1 MYNYGIGGNE
11 VKLDASEAIADI
23 ANNRTL
29 FVQKLTV
36 NDAVKP
42 EAVYDLKNVEE
53 VFAHFKPQCTV
64 DFTTEEGTTKSEEL
78 RFGNLGDFGVKSV
91 IDQSSFLTNLN
102 VEVEQYQKI
111 AKQFKSNKVLKSL
124 VETPEG
130 KQTVKDVLTA
140 LLHELNSADDPGL
153 R

>member
-29 FVQKLTV
+29 LVQKLTM

-53 VFAHFKPQCTV
+53 VFEHFKPQCTV
-64 DFTTEEGTTKSEEL
+64 EFQTEEGTTKSEEL
-78 RFGNLGDFGVKSV
+78 RFANLGDFGVKSV
-91 IDQSSFLTNLN
+91 IDQSNFLTNLN
-102 VEVEQYQKI
+102 VEVEQYHKI

-124 VETPEG
+124 VENPES
-130 KQTVKDVLTA
+130 KQAVKDVLTA
-140 LLHELNSADDPGL
+140 LLHELNSSEEK
-153 R
+153 

>member
-29 FVQKLTV
+29 LVQKLTM

-53 VFAHFKPQCTV
+53 VFAHFKPQCSV
-64 DFTTEEGTTKSEEL
+64 DFQTEEGATKSEEL
-78 RFGNLGDFGVKSV
+78 HFSNLGDFSVKSV
-91 IDQSSFLTNLN
+91 IDQSNFLTNLN
-102 VEVEQYQKI
+102 VEVEQYHKI

-124 VETPEG
+124 VENPES
-130 KQTVKDVLTA
+130 KQAFKDVLTA
-140 LLHELNSADDPGL
+140 LLHELNSSEEK
-153 R
+153 